1 MKIRVDDPQ
10 LVDELVQHLRRSGC
24 LATASDV
31 EAHGDG
37 TTVTVEVQ
45 LPAALDESQARMEI
59 ELYLRVFE
67 ATHPGK
73 ALDLT

>member
-10 LVDELVQHLRRSGC
+10 LVDELVHHLRRSGC
-24 LATASDV
+24 QAAPSEV

-37 TTVTVEVQ
+37 VTVDVQ
-45 LPAALDESQARMEI
+45 LPGALDEEQARMEI

-67 ATHPGK
+67 ATHPGQT
-73 ALDLT
+73 ALLLT

>member
-24 LATASDV
+24 VATASEV

-37 TTVTVEVQ
+37 ITVDVQ
-45 LPAALDESQARMEI
+45 LPAALDQEQARMEI
-59 ELYLRVFE
+59 ELYLKVFE
-67 ATHPGK
+67 ATHPGRITS
-73 ALDLT
+73 LLG

>member
-10 LVDELVQHLRRSGC
+10 LVDELVHHLRRSGC
-24 LATASDV
+24 VASASEV

-37 TTVTVEVQ
+37 ITVDVQ
-45 LPAALDESQARMEI
+45 IPAALDKQQARMEI

-67 ATHPGK
+67 ATHPGR
-73 ALDLT
+73 ATTLLG